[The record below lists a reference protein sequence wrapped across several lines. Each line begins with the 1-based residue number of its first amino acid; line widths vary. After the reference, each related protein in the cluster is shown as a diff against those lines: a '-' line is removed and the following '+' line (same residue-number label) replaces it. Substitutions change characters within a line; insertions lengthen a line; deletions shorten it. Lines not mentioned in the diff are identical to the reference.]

1 MIPRLPVVQAKDVV
15 RVAQKLGFV
24 FDRQR
29 GSHGVYYRDR
39 DRARVVVP
47 MHAGKDIPPGT
58 VRAIIE
64 DLGVTAEEFRAL
76 L

>member
-1 MIPRLPVVQAKDVV
+1 
-15 RVAQKLGFV
+15 
-24 FDRQR
+24 
-29 GSHGVYYRDR
+29 VYYRDR

-47 MHAGKDIPPGT
+47 VHAGKDIPPGT